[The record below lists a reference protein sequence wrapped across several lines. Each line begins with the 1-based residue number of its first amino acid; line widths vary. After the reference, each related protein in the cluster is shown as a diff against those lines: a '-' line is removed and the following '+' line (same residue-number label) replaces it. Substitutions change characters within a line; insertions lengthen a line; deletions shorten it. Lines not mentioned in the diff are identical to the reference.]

1 MERSEFPLDV
11 KEPGECGLAASSP
24 PWPQGTTGS
33 SACVLEL
40 LARPTVLGLWGLDW
54 AGPLS
59 SFCLPFPRGLTGSS
73 SGPGLSSSCPSDL
86 VAFEH

>member
-11 KEPGECGLAASSP
+11 KEPGEYGLAASSP

-40 LARPTVLGLWGLDW
+40 LA
-54 AGPLS
+54 LS
-59 SFCLPFPRGLTGSS
+59 HCPGSL
-73 SGPGLSSSCPSDL
+73 GPGLGWAPL
-86 VAFEH
+86 QLLPAFSQRTDWLQFWPRAILLLPL